1 MEIVV
6 GTIKD
11 AKSKIECIEA
21 LGLEVVSRGAGGTW
35 IRSDQSGQERLLDG
49 LRILRWGRNNIV
61 ATIDEEY
68 GSERL
73 RETVS
78 STITI
83 GFSESATGPQKEAKA
98 PDGPDEKE

>member
-1 MEIVV
+1 MEIKV

-11 AKSKIECIEA
+11 AKDKIACIEA
-21 LGLEVVSRGAGGTW
+21 LGMEVVGKVAGGTW
-35 IRSDQSGQERLLDG
+35 VRGEQEGQERLLSG
-49 LRILRWGRNNIV
+49 VQILRWGRNNIV